1 MVGLIEKLTKLSF
14 GAKILRN
21 NKDLFGKTSSKY
33 DENDGDLI
41 ITAIDNIFMIWAI
54 MLVLKCQKVGSS
66 KNLVLETIIAIYFAP
81 CYVLY
86 RLINPC

>member
-1 MVGLIEKLTKLSF
+1 MGVIEKLTKLSF
-14 GAKILRN
+14 GAKILRDT
-21 NKDLFGKTSSKY
+21 KDKFGKTNSKH
-33 DENDGDLI
+33 DENDSNSLMIVLDLV
-41 ITAIDNIFMIWAI
+41 FLIWAI

-66 KNLVLETIIAIYFAP
+66 KNLVLETIIAIYFSP